1 VSLSFRVGH
10 GFDVH
15 RFRAGAT
22 MRLCGVEVESPV
34 GLEGHSD
41 ADVALHALIDALLGA
56 VAGGDIGDHF
66 PPTDER
72 WRNADSRDL
81 ISRTMTIVRDRGFEP
96 VNCDLTIIGERPR
109 IVAIRGA
116 MCETVA
122 QLLGVPADAVSV
134 KATTTEGLGFTG
146 RGEGLAAAAV
156 VMVSARDE

>member
-1 VSLSFRVGH
+1 
-10 GFDVH
+10 
-15 RFRAGAT
+15 

-41 ADVALHALIDALLGA
+41 ADVALHALIDALLGS

-72 WRNADSRDL
+72 WRNADSRNL
-81 ISRTMTIVRDRGFEP
+81 TSRALTVVRDRGFEP

-109 IVAIRGA
+109 IVDNRRA
-116 MCETVA
+116 MCEMVA
-122 QLLGVPADAVSV
+122 QLLGIPADAVSV

-146 RGEGLAAAAV
+146 RGEGLAASAV
-156 VMVSARDE
+156 VLVSACDE